1 MIPLANSVSRQKRP
15 YVTYSLIGINSL
27 VFLYTLL
34 LGSDVN
40 VFYYTFGVIPEEF
53 TSGRAFEVLLT
64 PEGRRDITTPFPTWG
79 TLVSSMFIHGGL
91 VHFGSNM
98 LYLWVFGDNME
109 DRMGHFV
116 YLGFYLMAGVAAAW
130 AQIAVDTGSQVP
142 TIGASGAIAGVLGA
156 YLMVYPY
163 SRIRTLVIFFF
174 ITVIQIPATLLLG
187 LWILLQFWGRLGR
200 HCWRQQRRGVLGAHR
215 GIPCRSGLGSGG
227 PPSLAPSHLAGTP
240 ATAASAG
247 VLAWRVA
254 LVTGRVKA
262 HIPSRRRG
270 CPQKPPLRS

>member
-15 YVTYSLIGINSL
+15 YVTYSLIGINCL

-187 LWILLQFWGRLGR
+187 LWILLQFWGG
-200 HCWRQQRRGVLGAHR
+200 LGAIA
-215 GIPCRSGLGSGG
+215 GASSGVAYWAHIGG
-227 PPSLAPSHLAGTP
+227 FLAGV
-240 ATAASAG
+240 ASVAVVRLLLRRPIWPG
-247 VLAWRVA
+247 RPPPPPPPVFWR
-254 LVTGRVKA
+254 GEWR
-262 HIPSRRRG
+262 
-270 CPQKPPLRS
+270 

>member
-1 MIPLANSVSRQKRP
+1 MIPLSNSVGRHKRP
-15 YVTYSLIGINSL
+15 FVTYFLIGINSL
-27 VFLYTLL
+27 VFLYTLF
-34 LGSDVN
+34 LGGDVT

-64 PEGRRDITTPFPTWG
+64 PEGRQDITTPFPTWG
-79 TLVSSMFIHGGL
+79 TLFSSMFIHGGL

-98 LYLWVFGDNME
+98 LYLWVFGDDIE
-109 DRMGHFV
+109 DRMGHLV

-130 AQIAVDTGSQVP
+130 TQIAVDTGSQVP

-187 LWILLQFWGRLGR
+187 LWILLQFWG
-200 HCWRQQRRGVLGAHR
+200 
-215 GIPCRSGLGSGG
+215 GLGTVAGASSGVAYWAHIG
-227 PPSLAPSHLAGTP
+227 GFLAGV
-240 ATAASAG
+240 ASVVAARLLLRRPIWPGSPPPPPPP
-247 VLAWRVA
+247 VFWR
-254 LVTGRVKA
+254 GEWR
-262 HIPSRRRG
+262 
-270 CPQKPPLRS
+270 